1 MQRREV
7 IRLGALSAGALALRH
22 AAAAAAHIPIIDAH
36 IHLFDT
42 TRPGGVPWPFKD
54 DAALYKPA
62 LPDRY
67 AALSAPFGVVGAIA
81 VEASPLASD
90 NDWLLGVAAK
100 HPLIV
105 GAVGN
110 LIPGSPNY
118 ASELE
123 RLHRNPLFLGIRY
136 GNLWDRDLS
145 VDLEKP
151 GFVDGLKALANAGL
165 VLDSA
170 NPDPALIRA
179 ILKVSDHVP
188 ELRIVIDHLPHS
200 PVPTEPTAH
209 KEYQSNLEKLAKNPN
224 VFVKLSEIPVVENG
238 KLVTDAM
245 HYKAALDAIWD
256 RFGEDH
262 ILFGSDWP
270 NSDHVAP
277 YAETLGI
284 VRAYMSKKPVV
295 AQAKYFWKNSI
306 SAYRWHSRMPDQ
318 PAH

>member
-1 MQRREV
+1 M
-7 IRLGALSAGALALRH
+7 SAYT
-22 AAAAAAHIPIIDAH
+22 IY
-36 IHLFDT
+36 
-42 TRPGGVPWPFKD
+42 GG
-54 DAALYKPA
+54 L
-62 LPDRY
+62 
-67 AALSAPFGVVGAIA
+67 
-81 VEASPLASD
+81 
-90 NDWLLGVAAK
+90 
-100 HPLIV
+100 
-105 GAVGN
+105 
-110 LIPGSPNY
+110 GSPYSMKMRAILRYRRLPYVWRQMEMGDDRVFKNVKAPVIPVIQY
-118 ASELE
+118 PDGGWRNDSTPMLFELE